1 MPNIE
6 PPSAPAFQEL
16 ERLLAQSASPER
28 NGRAWS
34 IIVQAQANQDFP
46 ALLDYAMENNFCIP
60 CTNQNAAESLNTSW
74 KNPSDG
80 TEMIWI
86 PPGMF
91 SFGTSSSR
99 ASLPGF
105 SLARYPITNR
115 QYQHFLEATSY
126 LEHDPDPEIEDED
139 TEYRNGKFLNRW
151 KHRKPAKGTE
161 AHPVVFVSY
170 RDAWAYCTWAG
181 LSLPSEYQWEKAARG
196 SNGRTY
202 PWGEHRLVGY
212 EKERPVCIE
221 TNSTSAVLAY
231 PKTRT
236 PYGCEQ
242 LVGNVSEWCQ
252 PSDEARAGEC
262 PPAFQ
267 PQFQHGE
274 QAAVRG
280 APYMRTYYSESL
292 KASHRRRLAIHR
304 RNSWTGFRPACLLP
318 VRPAE

>member
-6 PPSAPAFQEL
+6 PPSAAAFQEL
-16 ERLLAQSASPER
+16 ERLLTQSSNPER

-34 IIVQAQANQDFP
+34 IIVQAQVNPDFP
-46 ALLDYAMENNFCIP
+46 ALLDYAIENNFCIP
-60 CTNQNAAESLNTSW
+60 CTNGNDRESLNISW
-74 KNPSDG
+74 NNPSDD

-86 PPGMF
+86 PPGKF
-91 SFGTSSSR
+91 AIGTSGSR

-105 SLARYPITNR
+105 SLARHPITNL
-115 QYQHFLEATSY
+115 QFQKFLEATSY
-126 LEHDPDPEIEDED
+126 HEHDPDPEIEDHD
-139 TEYRNGKFLNRW
+139 TEYRNGKYLGGWNR
-151 KHRKPAKGTE
+151 RGPAKGME
-161 AHPVVFVSY
+161 SHPVVFVSY

-181 LSLPSEYQWEKAARG
+181 LSLPGEYQWEKAARG
-196 SNGRTY
+196 SDGRTY
-202 PWGEHRLVGY
+202 PWGEHRLRAREIRG
-212 EKERPVCIE
+212 RVCIGSR
-221 TNSTSAVLAY
+221 TTSGVVAL
-231 PKTRT
+231 PDTRS

-252 PSDEARAGEC
+252 PGDPAHAGEC

-267 PQFQHGE
+267 PQFQEGE

-280 APYMRTYYSESL
+280 APYFRAYDSPTL

-304 RNSWTGFRPACLLP
+304 RNSWTGFRPACFLP